1 MVAIFSQDKTW
12 ILSNA
17 DDAKATL
24 LQIYGNKLGMEAF
37 NRIQH
42 APEGTSYRQSG
53 GPLVQVVSKEKAA
66 WIKEKES
73 ALGMM

>member
-1 MVAIFSQDKTW
+1 MVVIFSQDRTW
-12 ILSNA
+12 IHNNA

-24 LQIYGNKLGMEAF
+24 LQIYGSKLGMEAF

-53 GPLVQVVSKEKAA
+53 GLLVQVVSKEKAA
-66 WIKEKES
+66 WIREKEN